1 METEFI
7 FLGTGTSSSV
17 PVIHC
22 LTDDPKRPGYVPCR
36 ACLSS
41 LTPEGKH
48 NRRRNTSGLLRVKK
62 PGKDPLTIVIDA
74 GKTFQ
79 AAAIEWFPK
88 YGLRRIDALLITH
101 AHADAMNG
109 LDDLRGWTLRGR
121 IQHHIDVYCSQ
132 DTFRE
137 VERSFPYLVSK
148 AFASGG
154 GDVPEFVWHIIEDG
168 VPFQI
173 LDTDVWITPFSVYH
187 GRVFSK
193 PPDPIPTPG
202 PTHPPTPVNN
212 TLEKTLEEA
221 SSDAKKESATL
232 SRTLDISSAPAA
244 PGEIA
249 IVQPQPITLLNGKAP
264 PPDNRNVV
272 SPPPSTEP
280 GITPY
285 LCFGFLVHGLLTYIS
300 DTNFIPPSAWA
311 VIKKHPVSPLAVVD
325 TLYLTEHASHF
336 GILSAMSTAVKLGA
350 RRTYLVG
357 MGHEV
362 AHDEYE
368 TLCEVAS
375 GQRAPDGTVLEKGAA
390 LGLQPK
396 SRENMTEKEIKGIEL
411 ALEALKGARP
421 WVRPAHDG
429 LHVILDG
436 DGNVHDETYE

>member
-1 METEFI
+1 MQTDFI

-22 LTDDPKRPGYVPCR
+22 LTDDPNKPDYVPCR

-48 NRRRNTSGLLRVKK
+48 NRRRNTSGLVRIRK
-62 PGKDPLTIVIDA
+62 PGRDPLTIVIDA

-88 YGLRRIDALLITH
+88 YGLRQIDALLITH

-173 LDTDVWITPFSVYH
+173 LDSGVWITPFSVYH

-202 PTHPPTPVNN
+202 PTHPPTPINN
-212 TLEKTLEEA
+212 PLSKSPQEA
-221 SSDAKKESATL
+221 RLDATKESAVL
-232 SRTLDISSAPAA
+232 SHTLDIS
-244 PGEIA
+244 PGTNAHGERA
-249 IVQPQPITLLNGKAP
+249 IVQPQPTTLPLGSLHA
-264 PPDNRNVV
+264 DNRVV

-285 LCFGFLVHGLLTYIS
+285 LCFGFVFHDLLTYIS
-300 DTNFIPPSAWA
+300 DTNHIPPSAW
-311 VIKKHPVSPLAVVD
+311 VVLDKHPRPPLAVID

-336 GILSAMSTAVKLGA
+336 GVAGAMGAAVRLGA
-350 RRTYLVG
+350 RRTYLIG

-362 AHDEYE
+362 AHEEYE

-375 GQRAPDGTVLEKGAA
+375 GHRAPDGRVLEGGVAR
-390 LGLQPK
+390 GLHTK
-396 SRENMTEKEIKGIEL
+396 SQETMSEKEVRGIEL
-411 ALEALKGARP
+411 AIQTLKGATP
-421 WVRPAHDG
+421 WVRPSHDG
-429 LHVILDG
+429 LHVIIESDG
-436 DGNVHDETYE
+436 KIYDETYE